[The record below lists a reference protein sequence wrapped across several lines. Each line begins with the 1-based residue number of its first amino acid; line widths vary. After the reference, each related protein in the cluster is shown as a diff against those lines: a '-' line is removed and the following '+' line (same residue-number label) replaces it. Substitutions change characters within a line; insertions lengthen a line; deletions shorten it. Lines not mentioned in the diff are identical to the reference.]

1 MGTWKDPDYHA
12 KWRAA
17 NKERWNAYGK
27 RWQDATKQ
35 AVFDHYG
42 WSCSCCG
49 ETTKEFLC
57 IDHVDGG
64 GNKHRKTF
72 TGPIYRL
79 IKNEGFP
86 EGYQTMCWNCNA
98 AKAYYKVCPHLTIN
112 AEA

>member
-64 GNKHRKTF
+64 ETNTEK
-72 TGPIYRL
+72 RL
-79 IKNEGFP
+79 QGRYIGLLKGRLSRRIPNYVLELQCSKGI
-86 EGYQTMCWNCNA
+86 
-98 AKAYYKVCPHLTIN
+98 L
-112 AEA
+112 